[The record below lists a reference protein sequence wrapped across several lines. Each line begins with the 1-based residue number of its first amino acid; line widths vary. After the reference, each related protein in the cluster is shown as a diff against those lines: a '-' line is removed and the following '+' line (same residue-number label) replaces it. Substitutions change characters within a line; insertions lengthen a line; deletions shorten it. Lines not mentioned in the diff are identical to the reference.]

1 MGVVID
7 LSWQLEKFSLAEMGK
22 KMSAPAAAAAAALLL
37 QATTQIQ
44 PLSDRSKS
52 KD

>member
-22 KMSAPAAAAAAALLL
+22 KMSAPAAAAAALLL